1 MKSVRFP
8 LIALCALVL
17 ATSCTTFKA
26 SGLSYA
32 PAETKYTVL
41 GNFQTTIWVNEFLGA
56 SGGSKL
62 FNLTSDATEG
72 PIHEAILKAVVE
84 KGGTGAINI
93 TIEHQA
99 SFVNL
104 LLNGFTGSIYAP
116 SMVIISG
123 TVIK

>member
-1 MKSVRFP
+1 MKRF
-8 LIALCALVL
+8 LLLLL
-17 ATSCTTFKA
+17 AIGLLAVGCTTFKV
-26 SGLSYA
+26 SGLAVEPSGQQF
-32 PAETKYTVL
+32 TKI
-41 GNFQTTIWVNEFLGA
+41 GNFHTEVWVNEFLGA

-72 PIHEAILKAVVE
+72 PVADAIQKAI
-84 KGGTGAINI
+84 KNQGGTGAVNI

-104 LLNGFTGSIYAP
+104 ILNYFTGTIYAP
-116 SMVIISG
+116 SLVIISG